1 MQPWVLHN
9 LQRLSY
15 EQRCVKLLCWE
26 SSDLQDSASL
36 SMLFLRFFD
45 LSATIY
51 NSRTLRGVSSVKAT
65 VPGAEPVSLGNILE
79 LRDLPLEYELV
90 ARKKFSC
97 HQ

>member
-1 MQPWVLHN
+1 MQPCALHN
-9 LQRLSY
+9 LRRLGY
-15 EQRCVKLLCWE
+15 EQSCVKLLCWE
-26 SSDLQDSASL
+26 SSGLQDSDSL

-45 LSATIY
+45 LSATVY

-65 VPGAEPVSLGNILE
+65 VSGAEPVSLENILE

-90 ARKKFSC
+90 AREKLSC